1 MVKVLMTENHL
12 SITADAA
19 ISILRATADRARIE
33 TAAFDA
39 NLGQRFFGVYSYCE
53 KLKTEQDEING

>member
-19 ISILRATADRARIE
+19 ISILRATADRARIGL
-33 TAAFDA
+33 AAVEK
-39 NLGQRFFGVYSYCE
+39 FFS
-53 KLKTEQDEING
+53 